1 MIDAAKKGIIGKAA
15 IMQKV
20 LIVGPF
26 HEEGMRLL
34 EAREDVACE
43 VVDGS
48 SLDEVAA
55 RIAEVDGITVRTS
68 RLPGALLEKA
78 ERLKV
83 VSRHGVGYDNVDL
96 EVLSR
101 RGIPL
106 AIAADANAFSV
117 AEHTLFLMLAL
128 AKQGLAQDRAT
139 REGRWGER
147 NRLDRFDLH
156 GRRVLIV
163 GFGRIGREVAV
174 RCEAF
179 GMRVSVCDPYVGHEA
194 IGRSGFHP
202 VDDFR
207 AVLGETDILTVH
219 VPLDETTWG
228 LVGASEL
235 AALPPHALVIN
246 VARGGII
253 DEAALI
259 DALRNR
265 TIRGAGLDVF
275 EQEPAAPDNPLFR
288 LDNVVLSPHGA
299 GLTEQSAV
307 RMAISTAK
315 NLLAGL
321 DGNLDPAMVV
331 NRQVLRDPATRS

>member
-1 MIDAAKKGIIGKAA
+1 MH
-15 IMQKV
+15 KV

-26 HEEGMRLL
+26 HEQGMRLL
-34 EAREDVACE
+34 EAREDVAFE
-43 VVDGS
+43 VVDGAS
-48 SLDEVAA
+48 SDEVAA
-55 RIAEVDGITVRTS
+55 RIAEVEGITVRTS

-78 ERLKV
+78 LRLKV

-96 EVLSR
+96 EVLNR

-106 AIAADANAFSV
+106 TITADANAVSV
-117 AEHTLFLMLAL
+117 AEHTLFLMLTL

-139 REGRWGER
+139 RESRWPER
-147 NRLDRFDLH
+147 NRLDRIDLH
-156 GRRVLIV
+156 GRRMLII

-179 GMRVSVCDPYVGHEA
+179 GMRVSICDPYVGHEA

-207 AVLGETDILTVH
+207 AVLPETDLLTVH
-219 VPLDETTWG
+219 VPLDDQTWH
-228 LVGASEL
+228 LIGAPEL

-246 VARGGII
+246 VARGGIV
-253 DEAALI
+253 DESALI
-259 DALRNR
+259 NALRNG

-275 EQEPAAPDNPLFR
+275 EQEPPARDNPLFG

-307 RMAISTAK
+307 RMAVSTAK

-321 DGNLDPAMVV
+321 DGTLDPTMVV
-331 NRQVLRDPATRS
+331 NRQVLKDPATRS

>member
-1 MIDAAKKGIIGKAA
+1 MH
-15 IMQKV
+15 KV

-26 HEEGMRLL
+26 HEQGMRLL
-34 EAREDVACE
+34 EARGDISCE
-43 VVDGS
+43 VVDGAS
-48 SLDEVAA
+48 PDEVAA
-55 RIAEVDGITVRTS
+55 RIAEADGITVRTS

-96 EVLSR
+96 EVLNR

-106 AIAADANAFSV
+106 TITADANAVSV
-117 AEHTLFLMLAL
+117 AEHTLFLMLTL

-139 REGRWGER
+139 RESRWPER
-147 NRLDRFDLH
+147 NRLDRIDLH
-156 GRRVLIV
+156 GRRMLII

-179 GMRVSVCDPYVGHEA
+179 GMRVSICDPYVGHEA

-207 AVLGETDILTVH
+207 AVLPETDLLTVH
-219 VPLDETTWG
+219 VPLDDQTWH
-228 LVGASEL
+228 LIGAPEL

-246 VARGGII
+246 VARGGIV
-253 DEAALI
+253 DESALI
-259 DALRNR
+259 NALRNG

-275 EQEPAAPDNPLFR
+275 EQEPPARDNPLFG

-307 RMAISTAK
+307 RMAVSTAK

-321 DGNLDPAMVV
+321 DGTLDPTMVV
-331 NRQVLRDPATRS
+331 NRQVLKDPATRS

>member
-1 MIDAAKKGIIGKAA
+1 MH
-15 IMQKV
+15 KV

-26 HEEGMRLL
+26 HEQGMRLL
-34 EAREDVACE
+34 EAREDVAFE
-43 VVDGS
+43 VVDGAS
-48 SLDEVAA
+48 SDEVAA
-55 RIAEVDGITVRTS
+55 RIAEVEGITVRTS

-78 ERLKV
+78 LRLKV

-96 EVLSR
+96 EVLNR

-106 AIAADANAFSV
+106 TITADANAVSV
-117 AEHTLFLMLAL
+117 AEHTLFLMLTL

-139 REGRWGER
+139 RESRWPER
-147 NRLDRFDLH
+147 NRLDRVDLH
-156 GRRVLIV
+156 GRRMLII

-179 GMRVSVCDPYVGHEA
+179 GMRVSICDPYVGHEA

-207 AVLGETDILTVH
+207 AVLPETDLLTVH
-219 VPLDETTWG
+219 VPLDDQTWH
-228 LVGASEL
+228 LIGAPEL

-246 VARGGII
+246 VARGGIV
-253 DEAALI
+253 DESALI
-259 DALRNR
+259 NALRNG

-275 EQEPAAPDNPLFR
+275 EQEPPARDNPLFG

-307 RMAISTAK
+307 RMAVSTAK

-321 DGNLDPAMVV
+321 DGTLDPTMVV
-331 NRQVLRDPATRS
+331 NRQVLKDPATRS

>member
-1 MIDAAKKGIIGKAA
+1 MH
-15 IMQKV
+15 KV

-26 HEEGMRLL
+26 HEQGMRLL
-34 EAREDVACE
+34 EAREDVAFE
-43 VVDGS
+43 VVDGAS
-48 SLDEVAA
+48 SDEVAA
-55 RIAEVDGITVRTS
+55 RIAEVEGITVRTS

-78 ERLKV
+78 LRLKV

-96 EVLSR
+96 EVLNR

-106 AIAADANAFSV
+106 TITADANAVSV
-117 AEHTLFLMLAL
+117 AEHTLFLMLTL

-139 REGRWGER
+139 RESRWPER
-147 NRLDRFDLH
+147 NRLDRVDLH
-156 GRRVLIV
+156 GRRMLII

-179 GMRVSVCDPYVGHEA
+179 GMRVSICDPYVGHEA

-207 AVLGETDILTVH
+207 AVLPETDLLTVH
-219 VPLDETTWG
+219 VPLDDQTWH
-228 LVGASEL
+228 LIGAPEL

-246 VARGGII
+246 VARGGIVN
-253 DEAALI
+253 ESALI
-259 DALRNR
+259 NALRNG

-275 EQEPAAPDNPLFR
+275 EQEPPARDNPLFG

-307 RMAISTAK
+307 RMAVSTAK

-321 DGNLDPAMVV
+321 DGTLDPTMVV
-331 NRQVLRDPATRS
+331 NRQVLKDPATRS

>member
-1 MIDAAKKGIIGKAA
+1 MH
-15 IMQKV
+15 KV

-26 HEEGMRLL
+26 HEQGMRLL
-34 EAREDVACE
+34 EAREDVAFE
-43 VVDGS
+43 VVDGAS
-48 SLDEVAA
+48 SDEVAA
-55 RIAEVDGITVRTS
+55 RIAEVEGITVRTS

-78 ERLKV
+78 LRLKV

-96 EVLSR
+96 EVLNR

-106 AIAADANAFSV
+106 TITADANAVSV
-117 AEHTLFLMLAL
+117 AEHTLFLMLTL

-139 REGRWGER
+139 RESRWPER
-147 NRLDRFDLH
+147 NRLDRIDLH
-156 GRRVLIV
+156 GRRMLII

-179 GMRVSVCDPYVGHEA
+179 GMRVSICDPYVGHEA

-207 AVLGETDILTVH
+207 AVLPETDLLTVH
-219 VPLDETTWG
+219 VPLDDQTWH
-228 LVGASEL
+228 LIGAPEL

-246 VARGGII
+246 VARGGIVN
-253 DEAALI
+253 ESALI
-259 DALRNR
+259 NALRNG

-275 EQEPAAPDNPLFR
+275 EQEPPARDNPLFG

-307 RMAISTAK
+307 RMAVSTAK

-321 DGNLDPAMVV
+321 DGTLDPTMVV
-331 NRQVLRDPATRS
+331 NRQVLKDPATRS

>member
-1 MIDAAKKGIIGKAA
+1 MH
-15 IMQKV
+15 KV

-26 HEEGMRLL
+26 HEQGMRLL
-34 EAREDVACE
+34 EAREDVAFE
-43 VVDGS
+43 VVDGAS
-48 SLDEVAA
+48 SDEVAA
-55 RIAEVDGITVRTS
+55 RIAEVEGITVRTS

-78 ERLKV
+78 LRLKV

-106 AIAADANAFSV
+106 TITADANAVSV
-117 AEHTLFLMLAL
+117 AEHTVFLMLAL

-139 REGRWGER
+139 RGSRWPER
-147 NRLDRFDLH
+147 NRLDRIDLH
-156 GRRVLIV
+156 GRRMLIV

-179 GMRVSVCDPYVGHEA
+179 GMRVSICDPYVGHEA

-207 AVLGETDILTVH
+207 AVLPETDLLTVH
-219 VPLDETTWG
+219 VPLDDQTWH
-228 LVGASEL
+228 LIGAPEL

-246 VARGGII
+246 VARGGIV
-253 DEAALI
+253 DESALI
-259 DALRNR
+259 NALRNG

-275 EQEPAAPDNPLFR
+275 EQEPPARDNPLFG

-307 RMAISTAK
+307 RMAVSTAK

-321 DGNLDPAMVV
+321 DGTLDPTMVV
-331 NRQVLRDPATRS
+331 NRQVLKDPATRS

>member
-1 MIDAAKKGIIGKAA
+1 MH
-15 IMQKV
+15 KV

-26 HEEGMRLL
+26 HEQGMRLL
-34 EAREDVACE
+34 EAREDVAFE
-43 VVDGS
+43 VVDGAS
-48 SLDEVAA
+48 SDEVAA
-55 RIAEVDGITVRTS
+55 RIAEVEGITVRTS

-78 ERLKV
+78 LRLKV

-106 AIAADANAFSV
+106 TITADANAVSV
-117 AEHTLFLMLAL
+117 AEHTVFLMLAL

-139 REGRWGER
+139 RGSRWPER
-147 NRLDRFDLH
+147 NRLDRIDLH
-156 GRRVLIV
+156 GRRMLIV

-179 GMRVSVCDPYVGHEA
+179 GMRVSICDPYVGHEA

-207 AVLGETDILTVH
+207 AVLPETDLLTVH
-219 VPLDETTWG
+219 VPLDDQTWH
-228 LVGASEL
+228 LIGAPEL

-246 VARGGII
+246 VARGGIVN
-253 DEAALI
+253 ESALI
-259 DALRNR
+259 NALRNG

-275 EQEPAAPDNPLFR
+275 EQEPPARDNPLFG

-307 RMAISTAK
+307 RMAVSTAK

-321 DGNLDPAMVV
+321 DGTLDPTMVV
-331 NRQVLRDPATRS
+331 NRQVLKDPATRS